1 MVLVEELRVLNNK
14 KREANS
20 VPATAEH
27 AVTHS
32 SKEVF
37 KPRLIFWEVT
47 KGCNLRCVHCRATA
61 TELSSPT
68 DLPTAKA
75 LDIIDQIAAMGN
87 PILVLSG
94 GEPLYRSDIFQLA
107 SYAKDKGLR
116 VALAT
121 NGTLVTKE
129 VARMIADSG
138 VKRVSISLDG
148 ADAMTHDSFRGIPG
162 AFEAALHGLRNLQ
175 EVGMSTQ
182 INMTI
187 ARHNADQL
195 PRVLEMAR
203 TVGADA
209 LHTFLLVPVGC
220 GVDIANDQMVPPDE
234 YESMLNWFYDQS
246 LEGGIEL
253 KATCAPHYFR
263 VVRQRR
269 AEERRE
275 AERSEVRGE
284 RSEVGDCRSQIAD
297 CRSEN
302 LTLKAANS
310 TMKQEIGPTEMIMPG
325 GTGISLKPQGAPM
338 GHHTGHPAGNHTGHP
353 GGHPGDMN
361 AMTKGCLAGTGVCFI
376 SHEGEV
382 FPCGYL
388 PAIAGDLRKEK
399 FADIWTNAKVFND
412 LRDTDNLK
420 GKCGCCEFRN
430 VCMGCR
436 ARAFAATG
444 DYLDPEPFCVYEP
457 KSAALREKMEQR
469 GR

>member
-1 MVLVEELRVLNNK
+1 MQGEVISMKVLEENK
-14 KREANS
+14 AVSAPGER
-20 VPATAEH
+20 PAQ
-27 AVTHS
+27 HS
-32 SKEVF
+32 AKGEF

-61 TELSSPT
+61 TELSSPS

-75 LDIIDQIAAMGN
+75 IDIIDQIAAHSN

-107 SYAKDKGLR
+107 KYANDKGLR

-148 ADAMTHDSFRGIPG
+148 ADATTHDSFRGIPG
-162 AFEAALHGLRNLQ
+162 AFEAALHGFRNLK
-175 EVGMSTQ
+175 EVGMSVQ

-195 PRVLEMAR
+195 PRVLELAK

-220 GVDIANDQMVPPDE
+220 GVDIATDQMVPPEE
-234 YESMLNWFYDQS
+234 YEAMLNWFYDRS

-269 AEERRE
+269 
-275 AERSEVRGE
+275 V
-284 RSEVGDCRSQIAD
+284 AD
-297 CRSEN
+297 RHAA
-302 LTLKAANS
+302 KAAAKAGTNNAG
-310 TMKQEIGPTEMIMPG
+310 TNDVPQNPAAIGPADTLMPG
-325 GTGISLKPQGAPM
+325 GTGILLRPQAPPP
-338 GHHTGHPAGNHTGHP
+338 GNHTGHPTGHP
-353 GGHPGDMN
+353 GGHPGGNPNDMN
-361 AMTKGCLAGTGVCFI
+361 AMTKGCLAGTGVCFV

-388 PAIAGDLRKEK
+388 PAIAGDLRREK
-399 FADIWTNAKVFND
+399 FADIWANAKVFNE
-412 LRDTDNLK
+412 LRDTDNLT

-436 ARAFAATG
+436 ARAYAASG
-444 DYLDPEPFCVYEP
+444 DYLAEEPFCVYEP
-457 KSAALREKMEQR
+457 KSPALRAKLTQLDH
-469 GR
+469 

>member
-1 MVLVEELRVLNNK
+1 MRVLEGNDVVTIP
-14 KREANS
+14 S
-20 VPATAEH
+20 GQPAQ
-27 AVTHS
+27 HS
-32 SKEVF
+32 AKQEF

-47 KGCNLRCVHCRATA
+47 KGCNLRCIHCRATA
-61 TELSSPT
+61 TELSSPS
-68 DLPTAKA
+68 DLPTARA
-75 LDIIDQIAAMGN
+75 LDIIDQIAAQAN

-107 SYAKDKGLR
+107 TYARDKGLR

-129 VARMIADSG
+129 VARMIVDSG
-138 VKRVSISLDG
+138 IKRVSISLDG
-148 ADAMTHDSFRGIPG
+148 ADAMTHDTFRGIPG
-162 AFEAALHGLRNLQ
+162 AFDAALHGFRNLK
-175 EVGMSTQ
+175 EVGMSVQ

-195 PRVLEMAR
+195 PRVLEMAKN
-203 TVGADA
+203 VGADA

-220 GVDIANDQMVPPDE
+220 GVDIADDQMVPPDE
-234 YESMLNWFYDQS
+234 YERMLNWFYDQS

-269 AEERRE
+269 VADRHAAEE
-275 AERSEVRGE
+275 A
-284 RSEVGDCRSQIAD
+284 A
-297 CRSEN
+297 
-302 LTLKAANS
+302 KAAEATTHSHPGNGHPNQS
-310 TMKQEIGPTEMIMPG
+310 SAIGPTDALMPG
-325 GTGISLKPQGAPM
+325 GTGFILHPQGKPQMPPP
-338 GHHTGHPAGNHTGHP
+338 GHHTGHPSGHP
-353 GGHPGDMN
+353 NDMN

-399 FADIWTNAKVFND
+399 FADIWANAKVFNE
-412 LRDTDNLK
+412 LRDTNNLK

-457 KSAALREKMEQR
+457 KSEALKAKVKQRES
-469 GR
+469 